1 MSACVYNHWW
11 LYLWVTCCCAGKAKI
26 RKPVRPAWEQQYET
40 CSLLSSASLVWGNL
54 ALKHHAEHSWSSGH
68 PTFLLS
74 AASLLFCSY
83 GMLLMNQPFP
93 GERSPA
99 RDVVNPIIPPGFSHH
114 LPQPQPEIFTVAPGS
129 AAGQKG
135 KDTAQDSEHV
145 ISSVSD
151 SKPGCTLCSEVCV
164 IAECLGQYY
173 LPQTPIAC
181 VTTLFIKSILWKDFP
196 TG

>member
-1 MSACVYNHWW
+1 
-11 LYLWVTCCCAGKAKI
+11 
-26 RKPVRPAWEQQYET
+26 
-40 CSLLSSASLVWGNL
+40 
-54 ALKHHAEHSWSSGH
+54 
-68 PTFLLS
+68 
-74 AASLLFCSY
+74 
-83 GMLLMNQPFP
+83 MNQPFP
-93 GERSPA
+93 GECSPA
-99 RDVVNPIIPPGFSHH
+99 RDVVNPIISPGFSHH

-181 VTTLFIKSILWKDFP
+181 VTTLFIKSIL
-196 TG
+196 